1 MFHFISF
8 ALISTYVIMNII
20 IGILVNSIEEVRSQ
34 NEEESD
40 DSIKKQLQSIS
51 AQLAEISEKVNKD

>member
-1 MFHFISF
+1 
-8 ALISTYVIMNII
+8 MNII

-34 NEEESD
+34 NEEESE

>member
-34 NEEESD
+34 NEEESE